1 MENEQQD
8 YFSSLEGKFGEYLQ
22 NRLLLMKMQA
32 AEKSSRLAGILV
44 ALLVLLL
51 VGFFV
56 LIFISIM
63 AGYLFAELT
72 GSLFYGFGII
82 TAIYILLFILVLV
95 FRKKYIEPL
104 VTNTV
109 IRVLFE
115 KDEDEE
121 TQNNEQAG

>member
-8 YFSSLEGKFGEYLQ
+8 YFSALEGKVGEYLQ

-44 ALLVLLL
+44 ALMVLLL

-82 TAIYILLFILVLV
+82 TVIYILLFVLVLV
-95 FRKKYIEPL
+95 LRKKYIEPY

-121 TQNNEQAG
+121 TQNNQQAG